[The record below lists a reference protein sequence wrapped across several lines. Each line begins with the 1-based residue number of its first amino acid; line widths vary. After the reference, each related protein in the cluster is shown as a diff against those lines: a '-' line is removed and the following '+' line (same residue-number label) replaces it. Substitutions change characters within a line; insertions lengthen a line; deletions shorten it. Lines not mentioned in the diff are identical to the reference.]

1 MANVQLENGYFKI
14 ANDLFEQFFIRDFTL
29 KQLKVLLLII
39 RFSYGFHKKVVAVK
53 PQRLFELAYIY
64 RCDIKEE
71 LNYLKQNKV
80 IICNF
85 KLGEFQLNKNFD
97 EWKIPYHK
105 LFSEDDLA
113 KLKKI
118 NLEAKQIAKDFGY
131 SDEVT
136 PEDVCETQTDEFVNY
151 KQNEENVCE
160 MQTEMFVNNKQNCT
174 DKNESLQNTNKV
186 VCEIQTEVFVNNKQT
201 QAENTD
207 SASDTT
213 APKYREIIE
222 KYNNK
227 DIYIN
232 KDNSSKEDFKIDPY
246 INPYKKIFI
255 EEYKK
260 IFKRDCFL
268 NNTQHLKLVEI
279 AAEIPNFKDLIP
291 TLVLKFSKITFDFDG
306 VKKQPGLRWLL
317 EEGNWAGVLSGE
329 FDNHIVENQ
338 TKGDK
343 NDGYSY

>member
-1 MANVQLENGYFKI
+1 MANVQLKNGYTKI
-14 ANDLFEQFFIRDFTL
+14 VNNLLEQFFIRDFSPI
-29 KQLKVLLLII
+29 QLRILLMLI
-39 RFSYGFHKKVVAVK
+39 RFSYGCNKKTAKIK
-53 PQRLFELAYIY
+53 PQNLFNTAYVY
-64 RCDIKEE
+64 ECDIKRE
-71 LNYLKQNKV
+71 LKHLERNKV
-80 IICNF
+80 ITCNF
-85 KLGEFQLNKNFD
+85 ENKTFALNKNFD
-97 EWKIPYHK
+97 EWKISFHK
-105 LFSEDDLA
+105 LFDEEKFA
-113 KLKKI
+113 KLLHI
-118 NLEAKQIAKDFGY
+118 NLSCGLSIFVDNKEI
-131 SDEVT
+131 E
-136 PEDVCETQTDEFVNY
+136 ETENETLLPSKENLSCGQRKIFVD
-151 KQNEENVCE
+151 
-160 MQTEMFVNNKQNCT
+160 NK
-174 DKNESLQNTNKV
+174 
-186 VCEIQTEVFVNNKQT
+186 EIE
-201 QAENTD
+201 AENI
-207 SASDTT
+207 DTENSSGK
-213 APKYREIIE
+213 PKESINKE
-222 KYNNK
+222 KENNNT
-227 DIYIN
+227 IYIN